1 MKWEETVF
9 CAVDTETTGVNPDR
23 GDRIVEIAM
32 VPVYNGKVI
41 LEKAYVTLV
50 NPMVRIP
57 ALVEKV
63 HGIGN
68 TEVLRAPSM
77 DYVYPTVKTYLSGMI
92 PIFHNGKFDLM
103 FLDYA
108 AKEIG
113 DFPIDPTY
121 LDTYEMSRVLFGKP
135 RSLEWLAKHF
145 SVADKIN
152 HRALDDALVTARV
165 FLKMAQMIG
174 YERIGEFLMKWNGS
188 TL

>member
-1 MKWEETVF
+1 VF

-23 GDRIVEIAM
+23 GDRIIEIAL
-32 VPVYNGKVI
+32 VPVYRGKII

-68 TEVLRAPSM
+68 SEVVRAPSM
-77 DYVYPTVKTYLSGMI
+77 DDIFPTIKSYLSNMV

-113 DFPIDPTY
+113 SFPIDPTY
-121 LDTYEMSRVLFGKP
+121 IDTYEMSSILFGKP
-135 RSLEWLAKHF
+135 RSLEWLARYF
-145 SVADKIN
+145 SITDKIH
-152 HRALDDALVTARV
+152 HRALDDAVVTARV
-165 FLKMAQMIG
+165 FLRMAQMIG
-174 YERIGEFLMKWNGS
+174 YERVGEFLLKWNGS
-188 TL
+188 NL